1 MNLDRDTTGIVR
13 SWLTDGATALPD
25 RVLDGVLDQLPAT
38 HQRRATW
45 WPRRT
50 TFHMNKALAVAGV
63 AAVGVIVFILGI
75 NYFAA
80 GGPNFGDPGDLPTPT
95 PSVSSMA
102 WPNSLGPD
110 LAAGTYVSDGLAP
123 VRSTISVPRGWVA
136 CGVGA
141 DFAACDASANH
152 GVSVLIV
159 DNVVR
164 DPCDPSRALLDPPV
178 GESVD
183 DLVSAISNLSGF
195 EATDPIEITLDGFVG
210 KEFELTAPTEPDC
223 VLEGGLKTWTDGHD
237 GDGTNGVNPGEVNL
251 VRIIDVDGVRI
262 MIAGAYQPHASADE
276 IAEARAIFDSVRV
289 SPQR

>member
-1 MNLDRDTTGIVR
+1 MNADRDTTAIVR

-63 AAVGVIVFILGI
+63 AAVGVIAFIFGI

-95 PSVSSMA
+95 PSVSLMA
-102 WPNSLGPD
+102 WPNSRGSD
-110 LAAGTYVSDGLAP
+110 LAAGTYVSDGSTP
-123 VRSTISVPRGWVA
+123 VRSTISVPGGWFA

-141 DFAACDASANH
+141 VFGACEAGDTR
-152 GVSVLIV
+152 GVSVLVV

-164 DPCDPSRALLDPPV
+164 DPCDSSRAFLEPPV

-195 EATDPIEITLDGFVG
+195 EATDPMEITLDGFVG
-210 KEFELTAPTEPDC
+210 KEFALTAPTEPNC
-223 VLEGGLKTWTDGHD
+223 FLEGGLRTWTDGRE
-237 GDGTNGVNPGEVNL
+237 GDGTNGVSPGEVNL
-251 VRIIDVDGVRI
+251 VRIIDVNGVRI
-262 MIAGAYQPHASADE
+262 MIAGAYQAHASADE
-276 IAEARAIFDSVRV
+276 VAEVRAIFDSVRV